1 MNFRYVFLAF
11 GFEERVVADKASCQ
25 LLLERMKLD
34 GWAVG
39 HTKVFLKY
47 YHVEYLAKLYEQQVK
62 RIIQVQIAIRRWLA
76 RVRRTKVP
84 PVQSPRN
91 SIPPHNYHIQ
101 NNPHK
106 FN

>member
-1 MNFRYVFLAF
+1 MDFRYVFLAF

-25 LLLERMKLD
+25 MLLERMKLD

-62 RIIQVQIAIRRWLA
+62 RIIQVQAAVRRWLA
-76 RVRRTKVP
+76 RVRKQKAPEIKQP
-84 PVQSPRN
+84 PRK
-91 SIPPHNYHIQ
+91 SISTLSCNLTEMVS
-101 NNPHK
+101 
-106 FN
+106 F